1 MEENEIHKTV
11 NVYIIRKEGL
21 GYTNLSRSNCAE
33 IGIKTSKDIS
43 EKRSLKNLL
52 GVGLKWMI
60 SDFYLLNI
68 FLSIGGMYHN
78 FYKKYLIVIKFRWGL
93 DSL

>member
-21 GYTNLSRSNCAE
+21 GYTNLSRSYCAE

-43 EKRSLKNLL
+43 QKRSLKNLL
-52 GVGLKWMI
+52 GVGLK
-60 SDFYLLNI
+60 
-68 FLSIGGMYHN
+68 
-78 FYKKYLIVIKFRWGL
+78 
-93 DSL
+93 